1 MARPKKA
8 DLKNSTAIPDGAA
21 AAPAASAVDTTLA
34 DNAIESAKG
43 RFTQAVV
50 LGLLPD
56 GNIDIATSN
65 PNYAVLQWLLAR
77 AQFELLTHE
86 RASYQNKKAA

>member
-1 MARPKKA
+1 MARPKKIKE
-8 DLKNSTAIPDGAA
+8 LENTTAIPKEANTNGPPIDTSVADTA
-21 AAPAASAVDTTLA
+21 INSAL
-34 DNAIESAKG
+34 G
-43 RFTQAVV
+43 RFTQAVIV
-50 LGLLPD
+50 GLLPD

-86 RASYQNKKAA
+86 KNNYMAKKG